1 MTGNDG
7 RALGTFAAF
16 KPPQSAWKALHLLA
30 RHARSANTETV
41 FMERVGLVPPVR
53 ADFLRDL
60 FRLFFGMPTSGDAAA
75 NPGGGGPLGL
85 LLISVLG
92 MVAVLLLFLL
102 VANPDLELVGGKGRG
117 LRGLAVCCA
126 WRACTASASP
136 WSRARPRPVRPM
148 RTAIRPDGGPVGR
161 SRSDWRSCQTLKP
174 RRLQRPMRG
183 SRACQQLSS
192 LSSC

>member
-1 MTGNDG
+1 VEGVAPARQARQKRQYGNGLHGEG
-7 RALGTFAAF
+7 RSCT
-16 KPPQSAWKALHLLA
+16 SSS
-30 RHARSANTETV
+30 R
-41 FMERVGLVPPVR
+41 GLYV
-53 ADFLRDL
+53 

-75 NPGGGGPLGL
+75 NPGGGGPLGR

-136 WSRARPRPVRPM
+136 WSRARPRPVQPM
-148 RTAIRPDGGPVGR
+148 RMAIRPDGGPVGR

-183 SRACQQLSS
+183 SRACQQRSS